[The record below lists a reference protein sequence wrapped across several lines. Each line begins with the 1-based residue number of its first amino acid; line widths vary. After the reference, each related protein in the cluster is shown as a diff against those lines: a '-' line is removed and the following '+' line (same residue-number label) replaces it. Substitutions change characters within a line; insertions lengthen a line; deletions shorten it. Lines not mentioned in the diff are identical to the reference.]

1 MDPPSI
7 TTYIVLH
14 HNSGQKTCI
23 QVLYMGPEATLKQS
37 VSCPADGQ
45 KCGQSSVCKISEY
58 FIFFKFGGGGGL
70 RKEIPVGSNVFTRP
84 LHRKQPFFKAG
95 LAQLAT
101 ASECLEAVPHP
112 NTVRCKAKV

>member
-58 FIFFKFGGGGGL
+58 FIFFKFGGGGDYE
-70 RKEIPVGSNVFTRP
+70 KKS
-84 LHRKQPFFKAG
+84 
-95 LAQLAT
+95 QLAVIYSPGRYT
-101 ASECLEAVPHP
+101 GNNHFLRLAWRNLLLPLSVWKRYLILI
-112 NTVRCKAKV
+112 R